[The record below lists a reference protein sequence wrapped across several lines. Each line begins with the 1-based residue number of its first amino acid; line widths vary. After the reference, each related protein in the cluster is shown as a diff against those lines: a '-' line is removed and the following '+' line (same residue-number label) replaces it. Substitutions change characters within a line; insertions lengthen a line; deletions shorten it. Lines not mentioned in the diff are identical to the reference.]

1 MKKSQPSL
9 EKPDPKNLIQKRLMT
24 TATLNLLHQLT
35 QLRELHASGV
45 LLPEQYDSARA
56 PLERRII
63 DDLLD
68 GVVMPTSAVPVADP
82 KPPKRRAG
90 KAPLA
95 LAGLVVALAVAG
107 YAWKGAPS
115 QLGAVAAS
123 ATPATAA
130 DGSASPHATNAE
142 QIAAMAD
149 KLALRMQSQP
159 EDAEGWAMLARSYS
173 VLARYQDAEQAYRKA
188 TTLRADD
195 AALWTD
201 FADALAMNQG
211 GKLAGEPMQFVE
223 KALKLDPAHVKAL
236 SLSGT
241 YAFSQ
246 KRYAEAAKLWQKVV
260 DIGNPE
266 DPVVKQSASSLT
278 EARELAGLPAQSP
291 SPPKNAGGVAAAGAT
306 VSGVVRLSAKLGK
319 LTSPSDTVFIF
330 ARSADPAQRM
340 PLAILRKQVK
350 DLPYT
355 FTLDDSLAMSAANPL
370 SSSPK
375 VLVGARVSKSGNAVP
390 QAGDFSVLSPE
401 LALGTHS
408 LVLEIQ
414 DAVKP

>member
-1 MKKSQPSL
+1 
-9 EKPDPKNLIQKRLMT
+9 MT

-45 LLPEQYDSARA
+45 LPPAQYESARA

-68 GVVMPTSAVPVADP
+68 GVVMPPSAVSATDP
-82 KPPKRRAG
+82 KPPKGRLG
-90 KAPLA
+90 KAPVA
-95 LAGLVVALAVAG
+95 LAGLVIALAVGG
-107 YAWKGAPS
+107 YAWKGMPS
-115 QLGAVAAS
+115 QLGSAA
-123 ATPATAA
+123 AGAMPAATA
-130 DGSASPHATNAE
+130 DGGASPHATNAE

-159 EDAEGWAMLARSYS
+159 DDAEGWAMLARSYS
-173 VLARYQDAEQAYRKA
+173 VLGRYQDAEQAYRKA
-188 TTLRADD
+188 TKLRADD

-211 GKLAGEPMQFVE
+211 GKLAGEPMQLIE
-223 KALKLDPAHVKAL
+223 KALKLDPAHAKAL

-278 EARELAGLPAQSP
+278 EARELAGLPAQAQAATP
-291 SPPKNAGGVAAAGAT
+291 VKNTGGAAAAGAT
-306 VSGVVRLSAKLGK
+306 VSGVVRLSAKLEK
-319 LTSPSDTVFIF
+319 LTSPTDTVFIF

-340 PLAILRKQVK
+340 PLAIVRKQVR

-375 VLVGARVSKSGNAVP
+375 VLVGARISKSGNAVP

-414 DAVKP
+414 DAAKP

>member
-1 MKKSQPSL
+1 
-9 EKPDPKNLIQKRLMT
+9 MT

-45 LLPEQYDSARA
+45 LPPAQYESARA

-68 GVVMPTSAVPVADP
+68 GVVMPPSTVSAADP
-82 KPPKRRAG
+82 KPPKGRLG
-90 KAPLA
+90 KAPVA
-95 LAGLVVALAVAG
+95 LAGLVIALAVGG
-107 YAWKGAPS
+107 YAWKGMPS
-115 QLGAVAAS
+115 QLGS
-123 ATPATAA
+123 ATAGTMPAATT
-130 DGSASPHATNAE
+130 DGGTSSHATNAE

-149 KLALRMQSQP
+149 KLAQRMQSQP
-159 EDAEGWAMLARSYS
+159 DDAEGWAMLARSYS
-173 VLARYQDAEQAYRKA
+173 VLGRYQDAEQAYRKA
-188 TTLRADD
+188 TNLRADD

-211 GKLAGEPMQFVE
+211 GKLAGEPMQLIE
-223 KALKLDPAHVKAL
+223 KALKLDPAYAKAL

-278 EARELAGLPAQSP
+278 EARELAGLPALAQAASTVKVP
-291 SPPKNAGGVAAAGAT
+291 VKNMGSAATAVAT
-306 VSGVVRLSAKLGK
+306 VSGVVRLSAKLEK
-319 LTSPSDTVFIF
+319 LTSPTDTVFIF
-330 ARSADPAQRM
+330 ARSVDPAQRM
-340 PLAILRKQVK
+340 PLAIVRKQVK

-375 VLVGARVSKSGNAVP
+375 VLVGARISKSGNAMP

-401 LALGTHS
+401 TALGTHS